1 MATVLSTLYP
11 PLVDTFMPAFIYNQP
26 AYITFSISPY
36 NEKKQ
41 IKYIHISLVNQ
52 QTNINALA
60 ANMTAAGI
68 DTEAGTYSYTLRNS
82 ILILPIDDGRVVYN
96 EETEQYTVFIPPS
109 LLRVDEGN
117 EKVFSTDV
125 FYKAQIR
132 FDQASDKKPDPRD
145 TSDYLIAERN
155 HFSEWSSVCLLKAI
169 PEPTL
174 EITQFEN
181 KNNPPI
187 FNPGIIP
194 IIGRLVFT
202 TKKDDEKDRLNL
214 SGKIVETLRSYEIE
228 IFNQDNP
235 EEILDSTGTIFTGDF
250 ADPNSI
256 YWLADG
262 ENAIP
267 GETYVAR
274 IHYTTKN
281 QYSATE
287 DFVFKVAE
295 YSVLD
300 TFTPAFTF
308 KKVRLL
314 PYEITSDT
322 IIPNEDLE
330 NIKLFTEEDGIVE
343 FNVSV
348 TNDLPAGWLYI
359 KRSHMEEGQFKHW
372 ELLSC
377 TEEAG
382 KINRNFSD
390 ATVCSL
396 ERYAY
401 SAQYLIK
408 QNNLFTQSYSTNEAP
423 NREIIY
429 PDFYDIFLM
438 RDGIQLAIRYDAKI
452 NSLTPVVNRQKI
464 DTLGGKYPKFAENA
478 QMNYKQFSISGYID
492 AESDFNRK
500 FLNDT
505 SEKYQAA
512 MKNYNDQMNGKY
524 SVRNDTAA
532 DETFTYKSS
541 GDDYLRHFADTTLHD
556 LYPQDNW
563 WWQREFREQAIKWL
577 NDGEPKLFRSMPEGN
592 MSVMLTD
599 ISLTPNQTVSR
610 RLYTFNATMYE
621 IEDGHSLD
629 TLSSLGIVSI
639 PNDKVNKISSSDGG
653 SEDDSQ
659 IASISTIGQIP
670 SARII
675 TGNSW
680 GVVKTSGGAENEAE
694 HPSDYSQLSVLDKAM
709 FLDYDPGSKDGQV
722 YQVNQ
727 GSIELKDVRIE
738 FETLPQWYRFST
750 EGQSGGMTGL
760 ILTEDA
766 YNTGVGEQ
774 SAGNDARVLGYKL
787 QLEVL
792 NPNYSNS
799 ASSSGSEQDQQ
810 TIFLDVFVDEKGYYQ
825 VPSNLTVK
833 NIILYDGAIATVNYK
848 VKYDL
853 EYNTSTIPSAIDLT
867 SEIVGQISGWWT
879 AQTNLSELI
888 SKKYKIE
895 TYDPDTNRL
904 SSYTRFT
911 NWTNLGLDVTPYAVF
926 GIQYKNESNFESYVV
941 GRTGIFN
948 LVGDYE
954 FEGLRFIGR
963 RMSLAPEHEPID
975 LDDWEFVLDDS
986 AKTDDDINN
995 SNLTWNEFISQSVV
1009 GSNTLV
1015 DIYTN
1020 EQSHTTTAASEEINR
1035 LWNNNSNEQISSLGG
1050 YTSISAIKNPKYNTV
1065 YGIRTSTGNL
1075 SYVIYYIDHDW
1086 YPVTF
1091 NDEYTILAEVPVSG
1105 MVNYRGKIVTTTY

>member
-11 PLVDTFMPAFIYNQP
+11 PLVDTFMPAFVYNQS

-52 QTNINALA
+52 QTNINAFA
-60 ANMTAAGI
+60 ANMSAAGYPI
-68 DTEAGTYSYTLRNS
+68 SKNTPATSYDFTIRNS
-82 ILILPIDDGRVVYN
+82 IWILRLDDSRVVYN
-96 EETEQYTVFIPPS
+96 KETEQYTVFIPPS
-109 LLRVDEGN
+109 LLRVNEGD
-117 EKVFSTDV
+117 EKVFSTDI

-132 FDQASDKKPDPRD
+132 FDQVSDNKPDPRT
-145 TSDYLIAERN
+145 TSDYLNTERN

-169 PEPTL
+169 PAPTL
-174 EITQFEN
+174 EITQFED
-181 KNNPPI
+181 KDNPPV

-194 IIGRLVFT
+194 IVGRLTFAVI
-202 TKKDDEKDRLNL
+202 KKNENSEEEKTSVNL
-214 SGKIVETLRSYEIE
+214 TGKTVETLRSYKIE

-235 EEILDSTGTIFTGDF
+235 EEVLDSTETIFTGDS

-287 DFVFKVAE
+287 DFPFNAAAYTTWEQFVPK
-295 YSVLD
+295 
-300 TFTPAFTF
+300 FTF

-314 PYEITSDT
+314 PYEVVNGQ
-322 IIPNEDLE
+322 IPNEDSE

-348 TNDLPAGWLYI
+348 TEDLPAGWLYI
-359 KRSHMEEGQFKHW
+359 KRSRMEEGQFKHW

-377 TEEAG
+377 TEEVG

-396 ERYAY
+396 EQYAY

-408 QNNLFTQSYSTNEAP
+408 QNNLFTRSYSTNDSL
-423 NREIIY
+423 NKEIIY

-505 SEKYQAA
+505 SEKYRKA
-512 MKNYNDQMNGKY
+512 MKNYNDRMNGKY

-532 DETFTYKSS
+532 DETFTYKNS

-610 RLYTFNATMYE
+610 KLYTFSATMYE

-629 TLSSLGIVSI
+629 TLSSLGIITI
-639 PNDKVNKISSSDGG
+639 PNDKVNKSSGSDEGDIDPQLISV
-653 SEDDSQ
+653 
-659 IASISTIGQIP
+659 STVGQAP
-670 SARII
+670 STAILE
-675 TGNSW
+675 GNSW
-680 GVVKTSGGAENEAE
+680 GVVKPSGDASIQGD

-722 YQVNQ
+722 YQVDQ
-727 GSIELKDVRIE
+727 ESLELKDVRIE
-738 FETLPQWYRFST
+738 FETLPRWYRFST
-750 EGQSGGMTGL
+750 EGQSGGATGL
-760 ILTEDA
+760 VLAEDA
-766 YNTGVGEQ
+766 YNTGIGEQ
-774 SAGNDARVLGYKL
+774 ETGDDARVLGYKL
-787 QLEVL
+787 QLEIL
-792 NPNYSNS
+792 NPISD
-799 ASSSGSEQDQQ
+799 ADQK

-833 NIILYDGAIATVNYK
+833 NIILYDEAIATINYK
-848 VKYDL
+848 IKYDL
-853 EYNTSTIPSAIDLT
+853 EYNTSTIPSTVDLT
-867 SEIVGQISGWWT
+867 SEIIGQISGWWT

-888 SKKYKIE
+888 SKKYKVE
-895 TYDPDTNRL
+895 TYDQTNKL

-911 NWTNLGLDVTPYAVF
+911 NWTNLNLDVTPYAVF
-926 GIQYKNESNFESYVV
+926 GIQYKNEPNFESYVV

-963 RMSLAPEHEPID
+963 RMSLASEHKPID

-986 AKTDDDINN
+986 AKTDDNITN

-1009 GSNTLV
+1009 GSDTLV
-1015 DIYTN
+1015 DVYAD

-1050 YTSISAIKNPKYNTV
+1050 YSSISAIKNPKYNTV
-1065 YGIRTSTGNL
+1065 YGIRTPTGSL

-1091 NDEYTILAEVPVSG
+1091 NDEYTILAKVPISG